1 MTSSTAIPF
10 NFTMKKVRQFTR
22 FSNLAAFAIVI
33 LTSGSGIFAQT
44 ASQPP
49 RQERLLNGLKLLMWS
64 DPSASTV
71 TVRIRIHSGA
81 AFDPQGKE
89 GVMRLLADNIFP
101 TEAAREFFSEDL
113 GGSLAVNTNYDYIQ
127 IDATGRSD
135 EFLTILDTLAAALT
149 NPTIDKP
156 TTARLK
162 ETLLAEVKQLESDP
176 AYVGDQAVAKRL
188 FGTFPYGRPQF
199 GSSESIAKI
208 DFADLIDAK
217 LRFLTADNA
226 TVSIYGNFDKVVGYR
241 AARRYF
247 GPWLKSDRRVPS
259 TFRQPDPPPTAL
271 LTVPSPITDT
281 SAIRFAMRG
290 VARSDKDFAASEVYA
305 LILQERLRSRVTT
318 AFSSRVFVRAVEH
331 VLPGMFVIG
340 FSAGKDD
347 LSADNGKFEANELV
361 LKALNDPITEA
372 EFSTARTIFAAEW
385 SKRQTPDIWLDI
397 DTFKSGEPAAE
408 QRLVDGVTLISVRAF
423 ADKIKSAPAASVL
436 VNTPAN

>member
-22 FSNLAAFAIVI
+22 FLNLAAFAIVV
-33 LTSGSGIFAQT
+33 LTSASGIFAQSSNQT
-44 ASQPP
+44 P

-71 TVRIRIHSGA
+71 TVKIRIHSGTS
-81 AFDPQGKE
+81 FDPQGKE

-101 TEAAREFFSEDL
+101 TEAARDFFREDL
-113 GGSLAVNTNYDYIQ
+113 GGSLVVKTNYDYIQ
-127 IDATGRSD
+127 IDATGKSD
-135 EFLTILDTLAAALT
+135 EFLTILDTLSAAVA

-162 ETLLAEVKQLESDP
+162 TSLLGVVTELEKDP
-176 AYVGDQAVAKRL
+176 SYAADAAVMKRL
-188 FGTFPYGRPQF
+188 FGTFPYGRPKC
-199 GSSESIAKI
+199 GTPESIAKI

-226 TVSIYGNFDKVVGYR
+226 TVTITGNFDKVLGYR

-271 LTVPSPITDT
+271 LTIPSPKADV
-281 SAIRFAMRG
+281 SEIRFAMRG
-290 VARSDKDFAASEVYA
+290 VARNDKDFAVSKVYA
-305 LILQERLRSRVTT
+305 AIIENRLGSRVPAVYSNKVMAKMTEHILPG
-318 AFSSRVFVRAVEH
+318 VFV
-331 VLPGMFVIG
+331 LG
-340 FSAGKDD
+340 FSASRNDVGTG
-347 LSADNGKFEANELV
+347 NGKIDAGDLV
-361 LKALNDPITEA
+361 VKVLNDPITDA
-372 EFSTARTIFAAEW
+372 EFAAARTAFAAEW
-385 SKRQTPDIWLDI
+385 AKRDPVEFWLDA
-397 DTFKSGEPAAE
+397 DTFKTGEPAAE
-408 QRLVDGVTLISVRAF
+408 RKIADNVTIADVRAF
-423 ADKIKSAPAASVL
+423 ADKMKTAPAASVL